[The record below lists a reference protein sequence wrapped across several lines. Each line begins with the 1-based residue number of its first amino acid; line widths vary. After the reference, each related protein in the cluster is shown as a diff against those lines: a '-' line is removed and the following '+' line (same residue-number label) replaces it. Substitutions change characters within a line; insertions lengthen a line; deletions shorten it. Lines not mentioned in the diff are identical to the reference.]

1 MSICVRIYVC
11 GVYNMCVINKNNAQ
25 VFVFS
30 RGVYSR
36 IKERVKTRGVS
47 DIPTSEMSNYFS
59 PLFAEHVGTVKVWIE
74 DLVLIAVFKSINLNF
89 IRTYDK
95 YFSLNCEKNI
105 SKYNLIYTSMY
116 IFLF

>member
-1 MSICVRIYVC
+1 MCAYICVYVCVSMCILC
-11 GVYNMCVINKNNAQ
+11 GVYVCVINKNNAQ

-36 IKERVKTRGVS
+36 IKERVKTRGVL

-59 PLFAEHVGTVKVWIE
+59 PSFAEHVGTVKVWIE
-74 DLVLIAVFKSINLNF
+74 DLVLIAVFKNINLNF

-95 YFSLNCEKNI
+95 YFLGHEFVRK
-105 SKYNLIYTSMY
+105 
-116 IFLF
+116 IFQNTI